1 MKRGGNEVTYGY
13 ARVSAADQNL
23 ERQTEQLLNFGVE
36 QKNLFCEKK
45 SGKDFCREEYLR
57 MRRKLKKGDVLVIKS
72 IDRLGRDYRG
82 VLAEWSA
89 LTKEREVDIV
99 VLDMPLLDTREQHSL
114 IGKFIAD
121 IVLQILSFVAE
132 NERANIR
139 ARQAE
144 GIALAKARGVH
155 MGRPRKEMSES
166 FLTAAKLFSENKL
179 TLAEALEATGLKRQT
194 FLYHFRRAQ
203 EKSVW

>member
-1 MKRGGNEVTYGY
+1 MMYGY

-23 ERQTEQLLNFGVE
+23 ERQTEQLLRFGVE
-36 QKNLFCEKK
+36 RKNLFCEKK

-57 MRRKLKKGDVLVIKS
+57 LKRRLKKGDVLVVKS

-89 LTKEREVDIV
+89 LTKEKEADIV

-121 IVLQILSFVAE
+121 IVLQILSFVSE

-155 MGRPRKEMSES
+155 MGRPRKVLPES
-166 FLTAAKLFSENKL
+166 FLNAAKLYAEKRLSL
-179 TLAEALEATGLKRQT
+179 PEALCATGLNRQT
-194 FLYHFRRAQ
+194 FLYYCKKLQ
-203 EKSVW
+203 I

>member
-1 MKRGGNEVTYGY
+1 MTYGY

-23 ERQTEQLLNFGVE
+23 ERQTEQLKNFGVE
-36 QKNLFCEKK
+36 PKNLFCEKK

-57 MRRKLKKGDVLVIKS
+57 MKRKLKKGDVLVIKS

-82 VLAEWSA
+82 VLAEWGA
-89 LTKEREVDIV
+89 LTKEKEVDIV

-155 MGRPRKEMSES
+155 MGRPKKTMPES
-166 FLTAAKLFSENKL
+166 FLNAAKLFSENKL
-179 TLAEALEATGLKRQT
+179 TLTEALAATGLKRQT
-194 FLYHFRRAQ
+194 FLYHCRR
-203 EKSVW
+203 SR